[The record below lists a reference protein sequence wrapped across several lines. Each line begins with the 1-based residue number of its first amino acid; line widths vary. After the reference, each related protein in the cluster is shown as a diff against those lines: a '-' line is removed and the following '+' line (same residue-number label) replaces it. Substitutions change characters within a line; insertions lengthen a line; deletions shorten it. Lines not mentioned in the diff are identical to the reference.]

1 MKVVMQKLEARSLPT
16 LLEQR
21 NDLLDEMDKLVDA
34 ANAETRAMNPEET
47 QKFEEMKAKI
57 AQIDVTLKADE
68 ERRALDRKQP
78 ASNPQEEQ
86 RALEEKNFLRFIR
99 GEERALDVAN
109 NGGIIPEHISNRIIE
124 KVKELSPIYAMATV
138 YNVGGDL
145 IFPVYDE
152 STDTGAALVE
162 DMTELTESAG
172 KFTTIKLQ
180 NYIVGV
186 LKLISKSL
194 MNRSDFDLLSFIVK
208 KVAENIA
215 EFLENAALNGKDG
228 KYTGVFGT
236 GNLVTAAKGNAVSAD
251 ELIDV
256 QMTVPQAFQN
266 NACWI
271 MHKET
276 FKAIRKLKDSDGNY
290 LLNKDLTNPFGWS
303 LLGKP
308 VYISENAPQMEAG
321 KTAIVYGDMSGLY
334 LKLAKGMEIQV
345 LLEKYATRHAVGVVG
360 YVEFDC
366 NIVEPQKLAG
376 LKMAGTASPSTPPS
390 GGGGNG

>member
-1 MKVVMQKLEARSLPT
+1 MKKMQTLELRSLPT

-21 NDLLDEMDKLVDA
+21 NSLLDEMDALVDA
-34 ANAETRAMNPEET
+34 ANAETRAMNAEES
-47 QKFEEMKAKI
+47 QKFEEMKKKI
-57 AQIDVTLKADE
+57 AQIDATLKADE
-68 ERRALDRKQP
+68 ERRALDKKQP
-78 ASNPQEEQ
+78 AKNGQEEQ
-86 RALEEKNFLRFIR
+86 RALEEKNFLRFVR
-99 GEERALDVAN
+99 GEKRALDVAN
-109 NGGIIPEHISNRIIE
+109 NGGIIPEHIANRIIE
-124 KVKELSPIYAMATV
+124 KVKELSPVYAMATV

-145 IFPVYDE
+145 AFPVYDE
-152 STDTGAALVE
+152 SADTGAALME

-172 KFTTIKLQ
+172 KFTMIKLQ

-215 EFLENAALNGKDG
+215 EFLEDAALNGKTG

-236 GNLVTAAKGNAVSAD
+236 QNLVTAAKGDAVTAD

-256 QMTVPQAFQN
+256 QMTVPQVFQN

-271 MHKET
+271 LHKET
-276 FKAIRKLKDSDGNY
+276 LKAIRKLKDSDGNY

-308 VYISENAPQMEAG
+308 VYISQNAPQMAAG
-321 KTAIVYGDMSGLY
+321 TTCVVYGDMSGLY
-334 LKLAKGMEIQV
+334 LKLAQGMEIQV
-345 LLEKYATRHAVGVVG
+345 LLEKYATRHAIGVVG

-376 LKMAGTASPSTPPS
+376 LKMAGTAAASK
-390 GGGGNG
+390 

>member
-1 MKVVMQKLEARSLPT
+1 MKKMQRLETRSLPT

-21 NDLLDEMDKLVDA
+21 NDLLDEMDALVDA

-57 AQIDVTLKADE
+57 AQIDATLKADE
-68 ERRALDRKQP
+68 ERRVLDQKQP
-78 ASNPQEEQ
+78 APDGKEEQ
-86 RALEEKNFLRFIR
+86 RAIEEKNFLRFVR

-109 NGGIIPEHISNRIIE
+109 NGGIIPEHIANRIIE

-145 IFPVYDE
+145 VFPVYDE
-152 STDTGAALVE
+152 SSDTGAALVE
-162 DMTELTESAG
+162 DMTELTESTG

-180 NYIVGV
+180 NHIVGV

-215 EFLENAALNGKDG
+215 EFLENAALNGNDG
-228 KYTGVFGT
+228 KYVGVFGT
-236 GNLVTAAKGNAVSAD
+236 ENLVTAAKGDAVTAD

-256 QMTVPQAFQN
+256 QMTVPQVFQN

-271 MHKET
+271 MHKDT

-290 LLNKDLTNPFGWS
+290 LLNKDLTHSFGWS
-303 LLGKP
+303 LLGKS
-308 VYISENAPQMEAG
+308 VYISDNAPKMAAG
-321 KTAIVYGDMSGLY
+321 TVSIVYGDMSGLY
-334 LKLAKGMEIQV
+334 LKLAQGMEIQV

-376 LKMAGTASPSTPPS
+376 LKMASTAAASK
-390 GGGGNG
+390 

>member
-1 MKVVMQKLEARSLPT
+1 MKVMQKLETRSLPS

-34 ANAETRAMNPEET
+34 ANAETRAMSAEET
-47 QKFEEMKAKI
+47 KKFEEMKEKI
-57 AQIDVTLKADE
+57 AQIDATLKADE
-68 ERRALDRKQP
+68 ERRALDQKQP

-86 RALEEKNFLRFIR
+86 RALEEKNFLRFVR

-109 NGGIIPEHISNRIIE
+109 NGGIIPESIANRIIE
-124 KVKELSPIYAMATV
+124 KVKELSPIYSMATV

-145 IFPVYDE
+145 VFPVYDE

-162 DMTELTESAG
+162 DMTELTETAG

-215 EFLENAALNGKDG
+215 EFLENAALNGNTG

-236 GNLVTAAKGNAVSAD
+236 ENLVTAAKGNAVTAD

-256 QMTVPQAFQN
+256 QMTVPQSLQN
-266 NACWI
+266 SAVWI

-276 FKAIRKLKDSDGNY
+276 FKAIRKLKDNDGNY
-290 LLNKDLTNPFGWS
+290 LLNRDIATPFGWS

-334 LKLAKGMEIQV
+334 LKLAQGMEIQV

-376 LKMAGTASPSTPPS
+376 LKMAGTATASK
-390 GGGGNG
+390 